1 MSEDLDVLFPQ
12 GKKLMAAG
20 EEITILPFTFGQ
32 LPKAMKLML
41 PVVDSLKSSGILK
54 TDEGNL
60 TIANDWMLRLP
71 EIMVEG
77 GEPLMQLCA
86 FSSGKSRDW
95 LDSVQSDEGIAI
107 AMSIFEVNA
116 DFFRKRVAPMMGLS
130 VTANHSTGSTLS
142 TSSSEPVTEEP
153 TLTVTP

>member
-12 GKKLMAAG
+12 GKKVMAAG
-20 EEITILPFTFGQ
+20 EEVSILPFTFGQ

-41 PVVDSLKSSGILK
+41 PVVESLKSSGILQI
-54 TDEGNL
+54 EAGNL

-71 EIMVEG
+71 EIMVDG

-86 FSSGKSRDW
+86 FSTGKSRDW

-116 DFFRKRVAPMMGLS
+116 DFFRKRIAPMMGLS
-130 VTANHSTGSTLS
+130 VTASPSIGSTLS
-142 TSSSEPVTEEP
+142 TSSSEQVIEEP
-153 TLTVTP
+153 TSTATL